1 MSEQC
6 KEEDNLQDRREESG
20 RGKRGVN
27 ELRKRN
33 VGSVGAADDGGADA
47 MHRYVLSLPC
57 PHRARR
63 ARSPSYDGCKLQ
75 TAAAR

>member
-1 MSEQC
+1 MRARVCGTGQ
-6 KEEDNLQDRREESG
+6 ESG

-33 VGSVGAADDGGADA
+33 VGSVRAADDGGADA

-57 PHRARR
+57 PHRARDLR
-63 ARSPSYDGCKLQ
+63 RTMGANCKLQ
-75 TAAAR
+75 QPDE